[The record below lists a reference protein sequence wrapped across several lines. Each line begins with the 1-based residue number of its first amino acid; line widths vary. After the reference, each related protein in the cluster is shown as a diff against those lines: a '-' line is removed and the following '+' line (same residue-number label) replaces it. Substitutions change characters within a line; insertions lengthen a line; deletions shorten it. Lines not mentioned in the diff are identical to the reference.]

1 MGHVLKN
8 ALHAPMN
15 SCEFQQF
22 NLAFCWLMLCILFS
36 LLPIF
41 ITWVGRADG
50 NINQILF
57 PFSWNSMLY
66 HIKQAAIINWR
77 ENYIQFQCVLQ
88 LAALGSQHYK
98 AHTRMEVG
106 GGGVGYST
114 KVQLLTLFIIY
125 HLWQIV
131 TPFVCLLLT
140 NCTPFTY
147 QFRTIHS
154 FLLL

>member
-1 MGHVLKN
+1 
-8 ALHAPMN
+8 
-15 SCEFQQF
+15 
-22 NLAFCWLMLCILFS
+22 
-36 LLPIF
+36 
-41 ITWVGRADG
+41 
-50 NINQILF
+50 
-57 PFSWNSMLY
+57 MLY

-106 GGGVGYST
+106 GGRGVLNKGPTPHPFHHIPFMTDSN
-114 KVQLLTLFIIY
+114 
-125 HLWQIV
+125 
-131 TPFVCLLLT
+131 PFVCLLLT

-154 FLLL
+154 FFL